1 MSSLAKN
8 YNRRKI
14 SFRSGRGSFPVK
26 IDPSAL
32 PIKAILVPM
41 IIYQKGLNSQIFC
54 KTGFK
59 VWMVKK
65 VPDKKVA
72 GKSIKLVI
80 ALIPSNFSIAQP
92 PRNPA
97 HPKIKDPKNKK
108 INKYKKL

>member
-1 MSSLAKN
+1 
-8 YNRRKI
+8 
-14 SFRSGRGSFPVK
+14 
-26 IDPSAL
+26 
-32 PIKAILVPM
+32 
-41 IIYQKGLNSQIFC
+41 
-54 KTGFK
+54 
-59 VWMVKK
+59 MVKK
-65 VPDKKVA
+65 VPDMKVA